1 MNERIFPEGIRFFG
15 PRDNA
20 PDFVI
25 GTLIITPNDLVA
37 WLKTNAHLLKDYQ
50 GNKQLRL
57 NVTRSKDGKGINAS
71 VDTYE
76 PKGESAP
83 ANFTPKKDTDLLF

>member
-1 MNERIFPEGIRFFG
+1 MSERIFPDGIRCFG

-20 PDFVI
+20 PDFVL
-25 GTLIITPNDLVA
+25 GSVIITPNDLLT
-37 WLKTNAHLLKDYQ
+37 WLKANQHLLKEYN

-57 NVTRSKDGKGINAS
+57 NLTRNKDGKGINVS

-76 PKGESAP
+76 GKTDAAP
-83 ANFTPKKDTDLLF
+83 ASAAPKSDTDLPF